1 MMTLAMAATYPEDSA
16 VSSDDDTQ
24 EDQFLDVDS
33 DAEAGTSV
41 AVENRNTAVQQAKKF
56 YRKRKE

>member
-1 MMTLAMAATYPEDSA
+1 MTLAMAAAYPEDSS

-24 EDQFLDVDS
+24 EDRFLDVDS
-33 DAEAGTSV
+33 DAEPRTSV
-41 AVENRNTAVQQAKKF
+41 AAENRNTAVQQAKKF